1 MTHPQGTHDAPARIG
16 AVVLAGG
23 TSRRLGGFDKAGI
36 EVAGL
41 TLLERA
47 LDALIDIDEVVVV
60 GDDVRTERPVTFTR
74 EDPASGGPAAGLL
87 AGLRAFLRPPD
98 WIVVLAVDMP
108 MVTARTIRR
117 ITSAQHADGA
127 MLVDA
132 DGRDQPLCAVYVVS
146 SLLRNAPVYGEEYG
160 LPMRALLEGLDLGR
174 VPAEGEGIRAE
185 SQDVDTFEDLKD
197 LREELEL

>member
-1 MTHPQGTHDAPARIG
+1 MQTHDAPARIG

-23 TSRRLGGFDKAGI
+23 TATRIGGFDKASI

-60 GDDVRTERPVTFTR
+60 GHDVPTERPVTFTR

-87 AGLRAFLRPPD
+87 AGLRAFLRPPE

-108 MVTARTIRR
+108 MVSARTIRR
-117 ITSAQHADGA
+117 LTSAQFADGA

-132 DGRDQPLCAVYVVS
+132 DGRDQSLCAVYVVS
-146 SLLRNAPVYGEEYG
+146 SLLRNAPPYGEEYG
-160 LPMRALLEGLDLGR
+160 MPMRRLLEGLDLGR
-174 VPAEGEGIRAE
+174 VPAETSQGLPE
-185 SQDVDTFEDLKD
+185 SQDVDTFEDLRTV
-197 LREELEL
+197 REQLEL

>member
-1 MTHPQGTHDAPARIG
+1 METQDAPARIS

-23 TSRRLGGFDKAGI
+23 TAERLAGFDKAGV
-36 EVAGL
+36 EVAGR

-60 GDDVRTERPVTFTR
+60 GHDVPTERPVTFTR
-74 EDPASGGPAAGLL
+74 EDPAQGGPAAGLL

-98 WIVVLAVDMP
+98 RIVVLAVDMP
-108 MVTARTIRR
+108 LVTAHTIRR

-132 DGRDQPLCAVYVVS
+132 DGRDQPLCAVYVVE
-146 SLLRNAPVYGEEYG
+146 SLLRNSPGYGEEHG
-160 LPMRALLEGLDLGR
+160 LAMRKLLEGLDLAR
-174 VPAEGEGIRAE
+174 VPAEADEAH
-185 SQDVDTFEDLKD
+185 DVDTFEDLRD
-197 LREELEL
+197 IRQQMEL

>member
-1 MTHPQGTHDAPARIG
+1 MTTHDAPARIG

-23 TSRRLGGFDKAGI
+23 TARRLGGFDKAGI
-36 EVAGL
+36 ELGGL

-60 GDDVRTERPVTFTR
+60 GKAVPTERPVTFTR

-98 WIVVLAVDMP
+98 WVVVLAVDMP
-108 MVTARTIRR
+108 LVTARTIRR
-117 ITSAQHADGA
+117 MTAGQHADGA

-132 DGRDQPLCAVYVVS
+132 EDRDQTLCGVYVVS
-146 SLLRNAPVYGEEYG
+146 SLLRNAPAYGEEFG

-174 VPAEGEGIRAE
+174 VPAEGDETH
-185 SQDVDTFEDLKD
+185 DVDTFADVKE
-197 LREELEL
+197 LREQLEF